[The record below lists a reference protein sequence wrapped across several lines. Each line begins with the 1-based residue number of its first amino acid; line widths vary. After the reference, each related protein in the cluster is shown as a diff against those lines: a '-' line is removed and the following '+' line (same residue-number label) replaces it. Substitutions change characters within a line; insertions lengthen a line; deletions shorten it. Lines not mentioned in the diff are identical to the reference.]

1 MLKEVQKEMDNVI
14 IKLND
19 FLSKIK
25 LDKNLR
31 NIISNLSIN
40 YYGNKMCLYQISSIT
55 EQGNSIFILPWDK
68 ECIKNIS
75 DAIIHSGLNLIPII
89 SSSDIKINFPFM
101 SEERRLE
108 IIKEIKKKIEDFKK
122 EIRIVRRNF
131 LSNISFDV
139 KNKILSLDE
148 EKKKIKIIQNCTDE
162 YILKIDKIFFSKKK
176 EILI

>member
-89 SSSDIKINFPFM
+89 SSSDIKINFPFH
-101 SEERRLE
+101 
-108 IIKEIKKKIEDFKK
+108 K
-122 EIRIVRRNF
+122 
-131 LSNISFDV
+131 
-139 KNKILSLDE
+139 
-148 EKKKIKIIQNCTDE
+148 
-162 YILKIDKIFFSKKK
+162 
-176 EILI
+176 